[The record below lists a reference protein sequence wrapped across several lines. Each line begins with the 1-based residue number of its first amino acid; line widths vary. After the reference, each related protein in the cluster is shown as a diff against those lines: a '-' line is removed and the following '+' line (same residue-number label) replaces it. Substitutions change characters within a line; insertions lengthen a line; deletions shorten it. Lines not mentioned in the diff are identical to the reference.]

1 MTSVN
6 DIRAKLA
13 DQSEQLRKCQVAQL
27 WLFGSAARQEAEIHD
42 LDFLVEFSSAPGLL
56 EYMNLKFLLEE
67 TFGLPVDLHS
77 RKTCPERF
85 YERIRG
91 DLKHVA

>member
-1 MTSVN
+1 MISIEA
-6 DIRAKLA
+6 IRSQLA
-13 DQSEQLRKCQVAQL
+13 ANAAFLRNHHVDQL
-27 WLFGSAARQEAEIHD
+27 WLFGSAARQEATVQD
-42 LDFLVEFSSAPGLL
+42 LDFLVEFSKAPGL
-56 EYMNLKFLLEE
+56 EDFMQLKFFLED

-85 YERIRG
+85 YERIRE